1 MMDNQKYS
9 IFVETLR
16 KMYAHN
22 CVSVKQLNELLDNES
37 ITLEEYNYALGKGDT
52 NVHNID

>member
-22 CVSVKQLNELLDNES
+22 CVSVKQLNELLDKES

-52 NVHNID
+52 NVHDIN